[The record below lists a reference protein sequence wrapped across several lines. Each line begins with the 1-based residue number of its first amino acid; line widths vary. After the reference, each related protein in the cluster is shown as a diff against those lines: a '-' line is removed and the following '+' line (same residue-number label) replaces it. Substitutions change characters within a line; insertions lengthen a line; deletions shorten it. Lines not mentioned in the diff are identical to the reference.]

1 MGEIQNSKC
10 FRKAFHFVPSRLIG
24 SGEDKH
30 EHKDEQKEK
39 HLLSKCGEKLCVLCI
54 FKECGSQNV

>member
-24 SGEDKH
+24 SGEDKY

-39 HLLSKCGEKLCVLCI
+39 H
-54 FKECGSQNV
+54 FYQNVEKNCVYFFSSKNVAGLL